1 MDCDIVQAFVSEQL
15 EISASH
21 ITRRPRQLFG
31 KATQCAV
38 RGVERRVPPLS
49 RYGIDNRIFVNLSTE
64 VMGMSA
70 QSVDTRV
77 GL

>member
-21 ITRRPRQLFG
+21 VTRHSRQLFG
-31 KATQCAV
+31 KAAECAV

-49 RYGIDNRIFVNLSTE
+49 RYGIDRRIFVNLRTE

-70 QSVDTRV
+70 QSVDTRI